1 MRGERRVR
9 WKLSPEITAP
19 TPQHPLAGMKGTQQ
33 GRGAP
38 VATGKSGISQWAGRS
53 ATTAPSSRAARRPC
67 PPLELSAGH
76 AVKNL
81 GPSLCGTTPS

>member
-1 MRGERRVR
+1 M
-9 WKLSPEITAP
+9 
-19 TPQHPLAGMKGTQQ
+19 
-33 GRGAP
+33 
-38 VATGKSGISQWAGRS
+38 ATGKSGISLWGGRT